1 MERLE
6 ISKLFSSYE
15 ELGGKEITVC
25 GWIKTLRDS
34 KAIGFM
40 EINDGSCFKSL
51 QVVFESAKVENY
63 KDIVKLNVGAAVR
76 VTGTFILT
84 PQANQPFEL
93 NASSVEVEGQSTPDY
108 PLQKKRHTLE
118 YMRTIAHL
126 RPRANIYSAAFRVR
140 STAAYAIHKFF
151 NERGFIYAHTPL
163 ISCSDCEGAGEMF
176 KVTTLD
182 IANPPKNEDG
192 TSRISSRSPLI
203 LPSPVSSRA
212 RRWLSLSAKYIL
224 SVLLSEPRSPILNA
238 TLRSSG

>member
-1 MERLE
+1 MDRLE

-93 NASSVEVEGQSTPDY
+93 NASSVE
-108 PLQKKRHTLE
+108 
-118 YMRTIAHL
+118 
-126 RPRANIYSAAFRVR
+126 AA
-140 STAAYAIHKFF
+140 SEKAPH
-151 NERGFIYAHTPL
+151 
-163 ISCSDCEGAGEMF
+163 
-176 KVTTLD
+176 
-182 IANPPKNEDG
+182 
-192 TSRISSRSPLI
+192 SRIYEND
-203 LPSPVSSRA
+203 
-212 RRWLSLSAKYIL
+212 SA
-224 SVLLSEPRSPILNA
+224 SAPESEYLFRGLPRSLDRR
-238 TLRSSG
+238 LRYS

>member
-40 EINDGSCFKSL
+40 EINDGSSFKSL

-108 PLQKKRHTLE
+108 PLQK
-118 YMRTIAHL
+118 
-126 RPRANIYSAAFRVR
+126 S
-140 STAAYAIHKFF
+140 
-151 NERGFIYAHTPL
+151 
-163 ISCSDCEGAGEMF
+163 
-176 KVTTLD
+176 
-182 IANPPKNEDG
+182 
-192 TSRISSRSPLI
+192 
-203 LPSPVSSRA
+203 
-212 RRWLSLSAKYIL
+212 
-224 SVLLSEPRSPILNA
+224 A
-238 TLRSSG
+238 TLSNI

>member
-1 MERLE
+1 MDRLE

-40 EINDGSCFKSL
+40 EINDGSSFKSL

-93 NASSVEVEGQSTPDY
+93 ML
-108 PLQKKRHTLE
+108 LQ
-118 YMRTIAHL
+118 
-126 RPRANIYSAAFRVR
+126 
-140 STAAYAIHKFF
+140 
-151 NERGFIYAHTPL
+151 
-163 ISCSDCEGAGEMF
+163 
-176 KVTTLD
+176 
-182 IANPPKNEDG
+182 
-192 TSRISSRSPLI
+192 SRSRVSQ
-203 LPSPVSSRA
+203 LPI
-212 RRWLSLSAKYIL
+212 IL
-224 SVLLSEPRSPILNA
+224 SRKSAIRSNI
-238 TLRSSG
+238 

>member
-40 EINDGSCFKSL
+40 EINDGSSFKSL
-51 QVVFESAKVENY
+51 QVVFESTKVENY

-140 STAAYAIHKFF
+140 STASQNQYVP
-151 NERGFIYAHTPL
+151 G
-163 ISCSDCEGAGEMF
+163 S
-176 KVTTLD
+176 VQ
-182 IANPPKNEDG
+182 
-192 TSRISSRSPLI
+192 SSFPDRLCDS
-203 LPSPVSSRA
+203 
-212 RRWLSLSAKYIL
+212 
-224 SVLLSEPRSPILNA
+224 SVLPGERFRLCAHSSDYRKR
-238 TLRSSG
+238 LRGRRRDVQGNDS

>member
-51 QVVFESAKVENY
+51 QVVFESTKVENY

-84 PQANQPFEL
+84 PQA
-93 NASSVEVEGQSTPDY
+93 
-108 PLQKKRHTLE
+108 
-118 YMRTIAHL
+118 I
-126 RPRANIYSAAFRVR
+126 
-140 STAAYAIHKFF
+140 
-151 NERGFIYAHTPL
+151 
-163 ISCSDCEGAGEMF
+163 
-176 KVTTLD
+176 
-182 IANPPKNEDG
+182 
-192 TSRISSRSPLI
+192 SRSSSTLLQLRSRVSR
-203 LPSPVSSRA
+203 LPIIRFRKS
-212 RRWLSLSAKYIL
+212 
-224 SVLLSEPRSPILNA
+224 A
-238 TLRSSG
+238 TLSNI

>member
-93 NASSVEVEGQSTPDY
+93 NASSVEVEGRLPII
-108 PLQKKRHTLE
+108 R
-118 YMRTIAHL
+118 
-126 RPRANIYSAAFRVR
+126 FRK
-140 STAAYAIHKFF
+140 S
-151 NERGFIYAHTPL
+151 
-163 ISCSDCEGAGEMF
+163 
-176 KVTTLD
+176 
-182 IANPPKNEDG
+182 
-192 TSRISSRSPLI
+192 
-203 LPSPVSSRA
+203 
-212 RRWLSLSAKYIL
+212 
-224 SVLLSEPRSPILNA
+224 A
-238 TLRSSG
+238 TLSNI

>member
-108 PLQKKRHTLE
+108 PLQNDSASAPESE
-118 YMRTIAHL
+118 YL
-126 RPRANIYSAAFRVR
+126 F
-140 STAAYAIHKFF
+140 
-151 NERGFIYAHTPL
+151 RGF
-163 ISCSDCEGAGEMF
+163 
-176 KVTTLD
+176 
-182 IANPPKNEDG
+182 
-192 TSRISSRSPLI
+192 
-203 LPSPVSSRA
+203 
-212 RRWLSLSAKYIL
+212 
-224 SVLLSEPRSPILNA
+224 PRSLDRRLCYPQVLQ
-238 TLRSSG
+238 

>member
-108 PLQKKRHTLE
+108 PLQKKRT
-118 YMRTIAHL
+118 RS
-126 RPRANIYSAAFRVR
+126 NI
-140 STAAYAIHKFF
+140 
-151 NERGFIYAHTPL
+151 
-163 ISCSDCEGAGEMF
+163 
-176 KVTTLD
+176 
-182 IANPPKNEDG
+182 
-192 TSRISSRSPLI
+192 
-203 LPSPVSSRA
+203 
-212 RRWLSLSAKYIL
+212 
-224 SVLLSEPRSPILNA
+224 
-238 TLRSSG
+238 